1 MKKNILDTIIAS
13 KKKEMVQK
21 KKIYQSFI
29 ASICHPAKG
38 DIGVIAEIKLKSP
51 SGGRLGSRTGILEKV
66 KNYKRGTADCISI
79 VTENKFFAD
88 ALLLIAKLYKKD
100 EIEKFIDLCNFLE
113 ITPIVEVYDEKDVE
127 SIGRAKVVGVNARN
141 LQDFTVDI
149 ENSCKL
155 IKKLSKKYIVIGF
168 SGIKSREE
176 VELYKKAG
184 AKAVLVGTSAM
195 RSKNASEFIRS
206 LKGL

>member
-1 MKKNILDTIIAS
+1 MKRSRDL
-13 KKKEMVQK
+13 
-21 KKIYQSFI
+21 Y
-29 ASICHPAKG
+29 CHF
-38 DIGVIAEIKLKSP
+38 DR
-51 SGGRLGSRTGILEKV
+51 GGWLGRYL
-66 KNYKRGTADCISI
+66 
-79 VTENKFFAD
+79 
-88 ALLLIAKLYKKD
+88 
-100 EIEKFIDLCNFLE
+100 
-113 ITPIVEVYDEKDVE
+113 YDEKDVE